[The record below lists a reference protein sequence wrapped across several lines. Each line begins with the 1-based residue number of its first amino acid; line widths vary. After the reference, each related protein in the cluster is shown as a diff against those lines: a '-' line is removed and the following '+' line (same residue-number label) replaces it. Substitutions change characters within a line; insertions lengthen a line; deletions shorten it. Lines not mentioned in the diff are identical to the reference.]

1 MWQTFLCVGFLG
13 VEPGSSSSSQV
24 PTSSDNSSNGAT
36 SPIYKPRLSAM
47 RTVVGCQDGSLYL
60 LAGTKLTQTFSAHS
74 GPVNVISCHA
84 EGMAS
89 GGHDGLIKV
98 PCILLFSI
106 LSFIFLFFWFTFTLE
121 KKKEVF
127 FSIFHII
134 NAHSVS
140 NIYKCHPRYGNML
153 IKLGC

>member
-1 MWQTFLCVGFLG
+1 MCLFSEGMWQTFLCVGFLG
-13 VEPGSSSSSQV
+13 VEPGASSLPRTDAS
-24 PTSSDNSSNGAT
+24 AA
-36 SPIYKPRLSAM
+36 SPIHKPRLSAM

-98 PCILLFSI
+98 SLYTY
-106 LSFIFLFFWFTFTLE
+106 FL
-121 KKKEVF
+121 
-127 FSIFHII
+127 
-134 NAHSVS
+134 
-140 NIYKCHPRYGNML
+140 
-153 IKLGC
+153 

>member
-98 PCILLFSI
+98 GALASH
-106 LSFIFLFFWFTFTLE
+106 LFFFLSLLLLVLFL
-121 KKKEVF
+121 KKSVNNKQKFHNINVH
-127 FSIFHII
+127 SISNTI
-134 NAHSVS
+134 NVKGME
-140 NIYKCHPRYGNML
+140 IC
-153 IKLGC
+153 

>member
-13 VEPGSSSSSQV
+13 VEPGSSSSSSQV

-106 LSFIFLFFWFTFTLE
+106 LSFIFNFLFHFGKKKFFLFFTLS
-121 KKKEVF
+121 VHTRF
-127 FSIFHII
+127 QIYI
-134 NAHSVS
+134 NV
-140 NIYKCHPRYGNML
+140 
-153 IKLGC
+153 IKGVEIC

>member
-1 MWQTFLCVGFLG
+1 
-13 VEPGSSSSSQV
+13 
-24 PTSSDNSSNGAT
+24 
-36 SPIYKPRLSAM
+36 M

-98 PCILLFSI
+98 GGYLCFTLVYSSI
-106 LSFIFLFFWFTFTLE
+106 LSLLLFF
-121 KKKEVF
+121 F
-127 FSIFHII
+127 FK
-134 NAHSVS
+134 V
-140 NIYKCHPRYGNML
+140 
-153 IKLGC
+153 